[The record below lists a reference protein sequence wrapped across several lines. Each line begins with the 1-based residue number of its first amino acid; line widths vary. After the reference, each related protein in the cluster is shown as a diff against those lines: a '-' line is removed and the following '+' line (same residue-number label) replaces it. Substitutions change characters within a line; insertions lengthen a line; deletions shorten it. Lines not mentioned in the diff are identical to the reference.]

1 MDKEKIKQSI
11 NELKKLNYEEWKKVK
26 EIVSKYYEIQKEK
39 LVKDKTI
46 YDEELL
52 EQILKQ
58 YFIQ

>member
-11 NELKKLNYEEWKKVK
+11 DELKKLNYEEWKKVK
-26 EIVSKYYEIQKEK
+26 EIVNKYYEIQKEK
-39 LVKDKTI
+39 LAKDKTI